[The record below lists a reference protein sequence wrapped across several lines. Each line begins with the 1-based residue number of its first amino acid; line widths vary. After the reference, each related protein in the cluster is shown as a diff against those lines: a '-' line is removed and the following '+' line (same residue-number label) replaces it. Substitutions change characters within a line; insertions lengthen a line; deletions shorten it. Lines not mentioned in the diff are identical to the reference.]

1 MSRSFLGAV
10 FHGDGRLALERLEVR
25 DLAPDEIRLRPRAA
39 GICGTDVHILHGEF
53 RAKPPVVLGH
63 EFAGEVLEVGPDVS
77 QIRVGDRVAIEPHRV
92 CRRCACCTDGREHLC
107 VVRQG
112 FGVHLHGG
120 FAEEAVVSAVNAYCV
135 PSDLAYELA
144 ALAEPLGCCLHGI
157 ERARIRQGDDVLVFG
172 AGPIGLML
180 VRLASRAGAARVVV
194 VEPHEGRRSL
204 ATAYGATHAVGV
216 GEATALIADLTDAS
230 GVDVALEASGSV
242 AALQQAYDLLGAGG
256 KLVVFGVTSPAERIL
271 ISPHRVFSQEL
282 SIIGS
287 LINPYAHRR
296 ALALLATLDLGGLIT
311 HTFPLEDIHRAIDTA
326 ASGEALK
333 VQIVTPG
340 APSP

>member
-10 FHGDGRLALERLEVR
+10 YHGDGRLALERLERR
-25 DLAPDEIRLRPRAA
+25 DLAPDEVRLRPMAA
-39 GICGTDVHILHGEF
+39 GICGTDVHIVHGEF
-53 RAKPPVVLGH
+53 RARPPVVLGH
-63 EFAGEVLEVGPDVS
+63 EFAGEVLEVGAEVA
-77 QIRVGDRVAIEPHRV
+77 QLRVGDRVAIEPHRV
-92 CRRCACCTDGREHLC
+92 CRRCAYCTDGREHLC
-107 VVRQG
+107 VERQG

-120 FAEEAVVSAVNAYCV
+120 FAEEVVVSAVNAYAV
-135 PSDLAYELA
+135 PRGLGYGLA

-157 ERARIRQGDDVLVFG
+157 ERAGIRQGDDVLVFG

-194 VEPHEGRRSL
+194 VEPHEGRRTI
-204 ATAYGATHAVGV
+204 ATVYGASYAVGI
-216 GEATALIADLTDAS
+216 GDAAALVADLTAGR

-256 KLVVFGVTSPAERIL
+256 RVVVFGVGSPAARIS
-271 ISPHRVFSQEL
+271 ISPHRVFAQEL
-282 SIIGS
+282 SIVGS

-333 VQIVTPG
+333 VQIVTAG
-340 APSP
+340 APPP

>member
-1 MSRSFLGAV
+1 MSRSFRGAV
-10 FHGDGRLALERLEVR
+10 YHGDGRLVLERLEAR
-25 DLAPDEIRLRPRAA
+25 ELAPDEIRLRPMAA
-39 GICGTDVHILHGEF
+39 GVCGTDVHILHGEF

-63 EFAGEVLEVGPDVS
+63 EFAGEVLEIGAEVA
-77 QIRVGDRVAIEPHRV
+77 QLRVGDRVAIEPHRV
-92 CRRCACCTDGREHLC
+92 CRRCAYCADGREHLC

-120 FAEEAVVSAVNAYCV
+120 FAEEAVVSAVNAYAI
-135 PSDLAYELA
+135 PSGLGFELA

-157 ERARIRQGDDVLVFG
+157 ERAGIRQGDDVLVLG

-194 VEPHEGRRSL
+194 VEPHERRRAFAS
-204 ATAYGATHAVGV
+204 AYGASHAVGV
-216 GEATALIADLTDAS
+216 GEAATLIADLTDGR

-242 AALQQAYDLLGAGG
+242 AALQQAFELLGAGG
-256 KLVVFGVTSPAERIL
+256 RLVVFGVSSPAARVS
-271 ISPHRVFSQEL
+271 ISPHRMFAQEL
-282 SIIGS
+282 SIVGS

-311 HTFPLEDIHRAIDTA
+311 HTYPLEDIHRAIGTA

-333 VQIVTPG
+333 VQIVTAGGPL
-340 APSP
+340 P